1 MTTCCSCGKAIKV
14 IAKRF
19 SAIRFA
25 AFTFFPH
32 IISGRCLVYSKLRKR
47 GGGGCRGRWQAGNGW
62 QKPKHSYD
70 KASRRHIIKKP
81 CLKLQQLEATL
92 QQLLMN
98 EWQYKWRGGVQKYG
112 IADWTQKEGEGER
125 GEQTNYAQ
133 DKQHADSSN
142 SRGSSSCCCN
152 LLLIYVEIKNEQQE
166 RERDSKQLQEQQ
178 NAEHK

>member
-1 MTTCCSCGKAIKV
+1 M

-98 EWQYKWRGGVQKYG
+98 EGRGGVKNMALLAG
-112 IADWTQKEGEGER
+112 HREREREREGA
-125 GEQTNYAQ
+125 QTNYAQ

-142 SRGSSSCCCN
+142 SRGSNSCCCN

-166 RERDSKQLQEQQ
+166 
-178 NAEHK
+178 

>member
-1 MTTCCSCGKAIKV
+1 MLSTLTTGRQAGQPQLINWTPTGEQLSNTQVAGTTFPPLPLPFPSSLLTVMTTCCSCGKAIKV

-19 SAIRFA
+19 SANRFA
-25 AFTFFPH
+25 AFTFLPH

-47 GGGGCRGRWQAGNGW
+47 VGGGCRGRWQAGNGW

-112 IADWTQKEGEGER
+112 IADWTQREGEGER
-125 GEQTNYAQ
+125 GDTN
-133 DKQHADSSN
+133 
-142 SRGSSSCCCN
+142 
-152 LLLIYVEIKNEQQE
+152 
-166 RERDSKQLQEQQ
+166 
-178 NAEHK
+178 

>member
-1 MTTCCSCGKAIKV
+1 M
-14 IAKRF
+14 IAKQF

-32 IISGRCLVYSKLRKR
+32 IISGRCLVYSKLRR
-47 GGGGCRGRWQAGNGW
+47 SEERWEGCRSRGRWQAGNGW

-112 IADWTQKEGEGER
+112 IADWTQREGEGQR
-125 GEQTNYAQ
+125 GDTN
-133 DKQHADSSN
+133 
-142 SRGSSSCCCN
+142 
-152 LLLIYVEIKNEQQE
+152 
-166 RERDSKQLQEQQ
+166 
-178 NAEHK
+178 